1 MQNSRI
7 KKTTFLIIKII
18 AIIASLLF
26 IAEHYFFEIQPSAI
40 STTFTVSFLVLI
52 ALNWYTQIYKKKDYF
67 KPSHIPLIIVVL
79 FLAVHFRTGIYWAL
93 NTFPLRDANTVLL
106 TLQEPFDEFAYGM
119 VKLYL
124 TTTIPQALIITLIL
138 TIFLYTILN
147 STKKRLIAIGA
158 YIAATIALFISD
170 IPISDYIHIINNEP
184 EKNAT
189 YSKFFAENYIN
200 PDSVKIIAP
209 EQKRNLILI
218 YLESLETTF
227 SDKEHGG
234 NQDSN
239 LIPEITE
246 LSLQNISFGKN
257 NNHIGGGFDTK
268 GTNHTFG
275 SFHTRSLGIPNIINY
290 KKTPILHHYKSLYK
304 ILNDYGYKQIFFQGN
319 PGLYR
324 EFHDFAIDQKI
335 DEVYGPDDLAQRL
348 NLDYEKF
355 IKKQGFKNV
364 QDKDAFRFASQILDT
379 ISEPFSLTFF
389 TIDTHSPHGLY
400 DPDCVKASDK
410 SNKDELLKASAR
422 CVSRE
427 LNKFLGSLKKRPFY
441 GNTSIIVFGDHLFM
455 GNRLVEGFANR
466 KWVDVFINAPKVPI
480 SEEKRI
486 FSDIDMFPSILSSIN
501 FNINGDRLGFGTDLF
516 SNKKTLI
523 EEIGLDSLNKELGQ
537 MRSHLV
543 YESYLLKKELKES
556 RFRP

>member
-7 KKTTFLIIKII
+7 TKTTFLIIKTI

-335 DEVYGPDDLAQRL
+335 DEIYGPDDLAQRL

-516 SNKKTLI
+516 SDKKTLI

-556 RFRP
+556 IFRP